1 MAPAW
6 VPTTKRAGQDWW
18 LSLFSNQ
25 EGRGNASCFGGLKYC
40 RNRNFK
46 SQISNIKWFD
56 KLTTLSL
63 VEGQITMIK
72 IQNSKPVLVI
82 EYWNL
87 RFVCNLVLGI

>member
-6 VPTTKRAGQDWW
+6 VPATKRAGQGWW
-18 LSLFSNQ
+18 PSLFSNQ
-25 EGRGNASCFGGLKYC
+25 EGRGDASCFGVLKYC

-46 SQISNIKWFD
+46 SQISNIK
-56 KLTTLSL
+56 
-63 VEGQITMIK
+63 QITMIK